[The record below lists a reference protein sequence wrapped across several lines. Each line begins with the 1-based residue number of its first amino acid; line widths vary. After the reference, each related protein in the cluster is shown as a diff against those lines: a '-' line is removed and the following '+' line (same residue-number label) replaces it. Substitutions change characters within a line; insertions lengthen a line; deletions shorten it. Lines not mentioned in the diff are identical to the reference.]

1 LTVPPPL
8 PARYRLEVRLG
19 RDQDIE
25 EWLATD
31 LNLDRPVLMRLLGP
45 DASEKRLQEFLDTV
59 RAAAGVRHP
68 HLEPIYEAEEVSG
81 GAYAVSEWSGGL
93 TLQSRLDGGE
103 TLEPSEFG
111 TNAAGLAGALAAVH
125 NAGLIH
131 GAIDPGSIL
140 YTVSRPA
147 RLGGFGRQRRYL
159 TTPAGDVA
167 DLAAV
172 LEQALTG
179 YAPGG
184 PPPSEVVDGLPRA
197 IDEALARA
205 QTGDLTAHE
214 LSVVL
219 EAIPRPA
226 VPLPD
231 EPTRWRRAPLLAFA
245 LVLVAAGLIALGR
258 FLAGNTG
265 IPVIPGPPA
274 TAPNVTTLL
283 ASTTTATSAPG
294 AVVPLQI
301 IGAATFDPFGEG
313 GENDDNIGAVID
325 GNPDTSWRTERY
337 RDPIELLK
345 PGVGFTVSVLG
356 SPRSVEID
364 GLAAGVAFLLA
375 WSPDRAEDLAGW
387 ESVASGRAEGVP
399 LLLQVPEREGGHW
412 LLWFTSL
419 PQQNDGDYWTTV
431 REIRFQQ

>member
-1 LTVPPPL
+1 MPPAL
-8 PARYRLEVRLG
+8 PPRYKLEIRLG

-31 LNLDRPVLMRLLGP
+31 LNLDRPVLIRLLGP
-45 DASEKRLQEFLDTV
+45 DASEKRLSDFVTTV

-68 HLEPIYEAEEVSG
+68 NLEPIYAAEEVSG

-103 TLEPSEFG
+103 TLDPSEFAP
-111 TNAAGLAGALAAVH
+111 NAAGLAGALAAVH
-125 NAGLIH
+125 QAGLVH

-147 RLGGFGRQRRYL
+147 RLGGFGRPRRYL

-172 LEQALTG
+172 LEKALTG

-197 IDEALARA
+197 VDQALARA
-205 QTGDLTAHE
+205 QAGDLSAHE
-214 LSVVL
+214 LSVAFD
-219 EAIPRPA
+219 AIPRPA
-226 VPLPD
+226 PPIPD
-231 EPTRWRRAPLLAFA
+231 EAGRWRRAPLLAA
-245 LVLVAAGLIALGR
+245 ILILVAAGLIALGR
-258 FLAGNTG
+258 VLAGETG
-265 IPVIPGPPA
+265 IPVIPRPSA
-274 TAPNVTTLL
+274 TAPTVTTIQ
-283 ASTTTATSAPG
+283 APTTTATSAPG
-294 AVVPLQI
+294 AEVPVQVL
-301 IGAATFDPFGEG
+301 GAATFDPFGEG
-313 GENDDNIGAVID
+313 GENDEGIGAVID
-325 GNPDTSWRTERY
+325 GDAASIWRTERY

-345 PGVGFTVSVLG
+345 PGVGFTVTVAG

-364 GLAAGVAFLLA
+364 GLAAGVSFLLA
-375 WSPDRAEDLAGW
+375 WSPDRPDDPAQW
-387 ESVASGRAEGVP
+387 EPVASGRAEGVP
-399 LLLQVPEREGGHW
+399 LLLQVPRRESGNW

-419 PQQNDGDYWTTV
+419 PLQSDGDYWTLV
-431 REIRFQQ
+431 SEIRFRQ